1 MRMMLV
7 LLGPPGSGK
16 GTQAKLLFEQ
26 FGCPQIST
34 GDMLREAVRRGTE
47 LGRKAKAVMDAG
59 GLVSDDIV
67 IGLIRERLQESDC
80 ANGCTLDGFPRTVVQ
95 AEALAGLIVG
105 QFEIRVLYFDV
116 PEDIL
121 VRRLTGRRNCVQ
133 CGAIFNV
140 DSAPSARPDVCDR
153 CCGALT
159 QRDDDREETV
169 RRRLVVFRSQTEPLI
184 EWYRSRGVLETV
196 TGDRGV
202 EEIFRQIQQVLA

>member
-67 IGLIRERLQESDC
+67 IGLIRERLQEPDC

-95 AEALAGLIVG
+95 AEALAGLIIG

-121 VRRLTGRRNCVQ
+121 VRRLAGRRNCVQ

-140 DSAPSARPDVCDR
+140 YSAPSARPDVCDR
-153 CCGALT
+153 CGGALT

-169 RRRLVVFRSQTEPLI
+169 RRRLKVYRAQTEPLI

-196 TGDRGV
+196 TGDQSV
-202 EEIFRQIQQVLA
+202 AEMARQIQRVLA

>member
-1 MRMMLV
+1 MRRMLV

-34 GDMLREAVRRGTE
+34 GDMLREAVRKGTE
-47 LGRKAKAVMDAG
+47 LGQKAKAVMDAG

-67 IGLIRERLQESDC
+67 IGLIRERLQEPDC
-80 ANGCTLDGFPRTVVQ
+80 AGGCTLDGFPRTVVQ
-95 AEALAGLIVG
+95 AEALEGLIAG
-105 QFEIRVLYFDV
+105 QFEIRVLFFDV

-121 VRRLTGRRNCVQ
+121 VRRLAGRRNCTG

-140 DSAPSARPDVCDR
+140 YFAPSAKPDACDR
-153 CCGALT
+153 CGGALI

-169 RRRLVVFRSQTEPLI
+169 RRRLTVYRSQTEPLI
-184 EWYRSRGVLETV
+184 EWYRSRGVLQTV
-196 TGDRGV
+196 TGDGEV
-202 EEIFRQIQQVLA
+202 EEIFRRIQRVLT

>member
-34 GDMLREAVRRGTE
+34 GDMLREAVRKGTA
-47 LGRKAKAVMDAG
+47 LGRKARAVMDAG
-59 GLVSDDIV
+59 GLVSDDLV
-67 IGLIRERLQESDC
+67 IGLIRERLQEPDC

-95 AEALAGLIVG
+95 AEALAGLIAG
-105 QFEIRVLYFDV
+105 QFELRVLYFDV

-121 VRRLTGRRNCVQ
+121 VRRLTGRRNCLQ

-140 DSAPSARPDVCDR
+140 HSAPPARPDACDR
-153 CCGALT
+153 CGGALS

-169 RRRLVVFRSQTEPLI
+169 RHRLAVYRAQTEPLI

-202 EEIFRQIQQVLA
+202 EEISRQIRKVIA

>member
-1 MRMMLV
+1 MQMMLV

-34 GDMLREAVRRGTE
+34 GDMLREAVRKGTE

-59 GLVSDDIV
+59 RLVSDDIV
-67 IGLIRERLQESDC
+67 IGLIRERLQEPDC

-95 AEALAGLIVG
+95 AKALAELIAG

-116 PEDIL
+116 PEEIL
-121 VRRLTGRRNCVQ
+121 VHRLAGRRNCLA

-140 DSAPSARPDVCDR
+140 YSAPPAKPDVCDR
-153 CCGALT
+153 CGGTLT

-169 RRRLVVFRSQTEPLI
+169 RRRLAVYRSQTEPLI

-196 TGDRGV
+196 SGDRRV
-202 EEIFRQIQQVLA
+202 EEIFQQIQQVLA

>member
-34 GDMLREAVRRGTE
+34 GDMLREAVRKGTG
-47 LGRKAKAVMDAG
+47 LGCKAKAVMDAG
-59 GLVSDDIV
+59 GLVSDEIV
-67 IGLIRERLQESDC
+67 IGLIRERLQEPDC

-95 AEALAGLIVG
+95 AEALAALIAG

-116 PEDIL
+116 PEDVL
-121 VRRLTGRRNCVQ
+121 VRRLTGRRNCVA

-140 DSAPSARPDVCDR
+140 SSAPSARPDVCDR
-153 CCGALT
+153 CGGALT

-169 RRRLVVFRSQTEPLI
+169 RRRLAVYRSQTEPLI

-196 TGDRGV
+196 SGDRGV
-202 EEIFRQIQQVLA
+202 EEISRQIQQVLA